1 MMSGDKMKSGNT
13 YLAAGAVAFSLLAG
27 SAGAATLI
35 YDQSLTP
42 SSGSSSTTFYDDDN
56 DFSEFWDFSGVSY
69 TSIDRFELTLE
80 VSGAKD
86 EGGPLWG
93 LPKED
98 WRIRAQGSSSG
109 SSDDLFAAIGD
120 GTNTYTIDMASDGGG
135 VDVFAHS
142 VATGRFDLWLA
153 EESADWLVPNPSITV
168 SSARLKVFGDMAPV
182 PLPAGLPLLAGALG
196 GLVLMRR
203 RKRS

>member
-1 MMSGDKMKSGNT
+1 MKFGHS
-13 YLAAGAVAFSLLAG
+13 YLAAGAVAFSVLAG
-27 SAGAATLI
+27 SAGASTLI
-35 YDQSLTP
+35 YDHSLTP
-42 SSGSSSTTFYDDDN
+42 SSGASSTTFFDDDN
-56 DFSEFWDFSGVSY
+56 DFSEFWDFSGVAY
-69 TSIDRFELTLE
+69 TSIDRFELTLQ

-86 EGGPLWG
+86 ESGSFLG

-98 WRIRAQGSSSG
+98 WRIRAQGSAAG
-109 SSDDLFAAIGD
+109 PADDLFAAIVD

-153 EESADWLVPNPSITV
+153 EESSDFFLPNPSITV
-168 SSARLKVFGDMAPV
+168 SSARLQVFGEIAAV